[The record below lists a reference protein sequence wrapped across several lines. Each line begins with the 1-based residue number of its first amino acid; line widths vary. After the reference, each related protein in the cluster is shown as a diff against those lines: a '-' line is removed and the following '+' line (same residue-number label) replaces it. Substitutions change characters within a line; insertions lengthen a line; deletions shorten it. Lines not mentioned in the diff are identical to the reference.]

1 MFAGGARDRPVH
13 CLEIRHPEQ
22 PGDAWGYQRLG
33 DGADNRLS
41 SSSARSSSMRAPAA
55 ADAASHASCVSVDDT
70 AFRLTV
76 AARFAIWNAARNSPC
91 AASSSAGGRMTA
103 SICPPITRCCSM
115 RGSSSRDGPERSR
128 IWTSSFLAS
137 RSSCDRPLDRV
148 PVHAECSETQRPM
161 RHAPRERA
169 QPPPAAIRAR
179 PAEPTYSAA
188 VSGRGDRLPGAR
200 VRQGPARRGD
210 RHSLPAYSQPR
221 ESRRKARRMPSRCA
235 TRRRARPLRA
245 PRAPRPSPSA
255 VQCRVPVRFRAGARR
270 ARQDQE

>member
-1 MFAGGARDRPVH
+1 MTAAESSDNRRFSSVRRSASAAPRLGHQDGARARVERTRVFAGGARDRPVH
-13 CLEIRHPEQ
+13 CLEIRHPQQ

-55 ADAASHASCVSVDDT
+55 ADAASQASCVSVDDT

-137 RSSCDRPLDRV
+137 RSSCTDLSIACR
-148 PVHAECSETQRPM
+148 
-161 RHAPRERA
+161 
-169 QPPPAAIRAR
+169 
-179 PAEPTYSAA
+179 
-188 VSGRGDRLPGAR
+188 
-200 VRQGPARRGD
+200 
-210 RHSLPAYSQPR
+210 
-221 ESRRKARRMPSRCA
+221 
-235 TRRRARPLRA
+235 TR
-245 PRAPRPSPSA
+245 
-255 VQCRVPVRFRAGARR
+255 
-270 ARQDQE
+270 